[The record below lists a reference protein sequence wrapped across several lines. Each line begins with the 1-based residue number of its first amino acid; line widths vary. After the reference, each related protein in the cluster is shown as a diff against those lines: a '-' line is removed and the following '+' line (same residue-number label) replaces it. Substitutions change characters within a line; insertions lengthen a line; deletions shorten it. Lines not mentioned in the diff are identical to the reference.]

1 MNLPAEKSHFMN
13 TTRRIDELAKINKQ
27 AGDDNGP
34 GAEHVVE
41 LEEVEDL
48 HHAQEEGPGQHLVPV
63 QKNIQKQKQLT
74 GQHLVPVQEN
84 IQKQKQLPG
93 EHEHKHYRS

>member
-1 MNLPAEKSHFMN
+1 MAVISIEKPMRKRQRTVMNLPAEKYYFMN

-27 AGDDNGP
+27 ARDDNGP

-63 QKNIQKQKQLT
+63 Q
-74 GQHLVPVQEN
+74 
-84 IQKQKQLPG
+84 
-93 EHEHKHYRS
+93 

>member
-1 MNLPAEKSHFMN
+1 MRKRQRTVMNLPAKKYQFMN
-13 TTRRIDELAKINKQ
+13 TSRRIDELAKVNKQ

-34 GAEHVVE
+34 GTEHVVE

-63 QKNIQKQKQLT
+63 Q
-74 GQHLVPVQEN
+74 
-84 IQKQKQLPG
+84 
-93 EHEHKHYRS
+93 

>member
-1 MNLPAEKSHFMN
+1 MNLPAEKSHFRN

-27 AGDDNGP
+27 ARDDNGP

-48 HHAQEEGPGQHLVPV
+48 HHAQEEGP
-63 QKNIQKQKQLT
+63 
-74 GQHLVPVQEN
+74 
-84 IQKQKQLPG
+84 
-93 EHEHKHYRS
+93 S

>member
-1 MNLPAEKSHFMN
+1 MSSKKGVFMAVISIEKPMRKRQRTVMNLPAEKYYFMN
-13 TTRRIDELAKINKQ
+13 TSRRIDELAKINKQ

-48 HHAQEEGPGQHLVPV
+48 HHAQEEGPGQHLVPD
-63 QKNIQKQKQLT
+63 Q
-74 GQHLVPVQEN
+74 
-84 IQKQKQLPG
+84 
-93 EHEHKHYRS
+93 

>member
-1 MNLPAEKSHFMN
+1 MAVISIEKPMRKRQRTVMNLPAKKYYFMN
-13 TTRRIDELAKINKQ
+13 TTRRIYELAKINKQ
-27 AGDDNGP
+27 ARDDNGP

-63 QKNIQKQKQLT
+63 Q
-74 GQHLVPVQEN
+74 
-84 IQKQKQLPG
+84 
-93 EHEHKHYRS
+93 

>member
-13 TTRRIDELAKINKQ
+13 TTRKIDELAKINKQ
-27 AGDDNGP
+27 ARDDDGP

-63 QKNIQKQKQLT
+63 QENIQKQKQ
-74 GQHLVPVQEN
+74 GPGEHLVPVQEN
-84 IQKQKQLPG
+84 IQEQKQLTG
-93 EHEHKHYRS
+93 EHLVPVQ